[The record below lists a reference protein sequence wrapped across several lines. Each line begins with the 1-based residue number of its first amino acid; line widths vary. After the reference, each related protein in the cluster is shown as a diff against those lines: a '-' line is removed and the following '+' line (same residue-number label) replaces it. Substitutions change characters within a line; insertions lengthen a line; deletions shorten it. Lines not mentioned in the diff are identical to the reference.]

1 MKRFYGVFNFFFME
15 GVYMFRNGAKY
26 TGFYEQ
32 GHKSG
37 YGVFDYPDGSKYE
50 GTFYYEVK

>member
-1 MKRFYGVFNFFFME
+1 
-15 GVYMFRNGAKY
+15 MFRNGAKY